1 MFLFALMKSKYK
13 PVFVPVGIAVA
24 DFLRLKMLRNV
35 SAAVELAWL
44 AVGENESWIRKNAQ
58 TMFFW
63 K

>member
-35 SAAVELAWL
+35 SAAVELA
-44 AVGENESWIRKNAQ
+44 
-58 TMFFW
+58 
-63 K
+63 